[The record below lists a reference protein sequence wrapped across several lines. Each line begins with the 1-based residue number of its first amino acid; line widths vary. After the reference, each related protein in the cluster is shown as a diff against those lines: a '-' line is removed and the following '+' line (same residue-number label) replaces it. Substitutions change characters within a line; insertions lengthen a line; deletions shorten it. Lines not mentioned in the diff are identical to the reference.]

1 MMIQPN
7 PTTEAIPD
15 ARQLQLRLVSLEFE
29 VQETRKELANI
40 LADAGVRVEPLS
52 RVAEPFS
59 LIQVTE
65 RMRQFT
71 QALTSAKLTVEV
83 TTDPE
88 FGDQK
93 VHFTA
98 DQTGS
103 VADTV
108 RLDERWHR
116 EMIPIAGP
124 YRQFFTFCAVPSV

>member
-108 RLDERWHR
+108 RLDERLA
-116 EMIPIAGP
+116 P
-124 YRQFFTFCAVPSV
+124 